1 MRDHAR
7 TLTPGP
13 SPGLRTP
20 IPGTLPR
27 PQDTDPGDT
36 PRASGS
42 QPWDSPQAPGRRS
55 LGHLSLGLRT
65 LTLGQSSDLAQVSA
79 GSPACAQARVCVRAH
94 TSMQLP
100 PRVSIP
106 VTTARWLNS
115 CIVRSPVLDFGMAT
129 AHRPSPLLGSARSPH
144 STPRWPYGV
153 GTSIF
158 PTLEMRERRR
168 GKVSRDAQLVAGGG
182 RTGAPASNS
191 RVTVPTV
198 VQTASPP
205 PSVWSAHDLKPPKTQ
220 LVPIRAWGTA

>member
-1 MRDHAR
+1 MRDHAG

-20 IPGTLPR
+20 TPGPSVPG
-27 PQDTDPGDT
+27 PQGHDPGAILG
-36 PRASGS
+36 PRSGV
-42 QPWDSPQAPGRRS
+42 GRFTCVCT
-55 LGHLSLGLRT
+55 GT
-65 LTLGQSSDLAQVSA
+65 
-79 GSPACAQARVCVRAH
+79 CVRTCTHFHAA
-94 TSMQLP
+94 S

-129 AHRPSPLLGSARSPH
+129 ARRPFPLLGSARSPH

-168 GKVSRDAQLVAGGG
+168 GKVSRDVQLVAGGG

-191 RVTVPTV
+191 RVTVPTNRCTNCFPAPV
-198 VQTASPP
+198 CVECS
-205 PSVWSAHDLKPPKTQ
+205 
-220 LVPIRAWGTA
+220 